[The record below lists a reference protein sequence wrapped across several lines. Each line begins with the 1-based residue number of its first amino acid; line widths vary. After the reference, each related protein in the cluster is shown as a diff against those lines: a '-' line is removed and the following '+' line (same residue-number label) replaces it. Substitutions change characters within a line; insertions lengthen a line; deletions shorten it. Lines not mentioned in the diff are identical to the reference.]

1 MEQILAA
8 FSTVLSPEFFVWLV
22 LGVFLGLV
30 VGAIPGINDV
40 IAIAV
45 LIPITFNLDPAQALL
60 MLAGLYTA
68 ACYGGSFPAIML
80 RIPGTASSMVTV
92 MDGYPMTLKGQGGLA
107 LGISTISS
115 IMGGLFSAVCLMF
128 FAPTLAGYALYFGP
142 AEYFSLGVLGLA
154 SVAGMAGKNAAKTL
168 VACLLGLLLSTVGMS
183 PENGFPRFVGNYFE
197 LLDGI
202 PFVAALIGLFGI
214 SSGFQLMERLGQKT
228 KMTDDDD
235 VSRIRLG
242 KTLPSFSLFRK
253 LLPVIGTSSLL
264 GTIIGILPGAGQVM
278 AIYMSYDLAK
288 ARNKDK
294 EFGTGVP
301 EGVAAPE
308 AANNAV
314 VGGSMV
320 PLLSLGVPGNGT
332 SALFLGA
339 LMIHGLRPGPA
350 LFADPSNIAYVII
363 VGFFLANFL
372 LGPMG
377 LFLGRMIAKFVFSI
391 PDVLLGAAI
400 VILCVTGAFAAG
412 NSTFYILVA
421 LSFGLIGF
429 IMEKLSIPLAP
440 LILALILGPMMETG
454 FTQSMTISD
463 HSLSIFV
470 EQPISLCMLVVSLIF
485 CLIPVVGAVRKRH
498 NRYFDMG

>member
-1 MEQILAA
+1 MEQIFAA
-8 FSTVLSPEFFVWLV
+8 FVTVLSPEFFIWLV

-92 MDGYPMTLKGQGGLA
+92 MDGYPMTLKGEGGLA

-115 IMGGLFSAVCLMF
+115 VLGGLFSATCLMF
-128 FAPTLAGYALYFGP
+128 FAPTLASYALYFGP
-142 AEYFSLGVLGLA
+142 AEYFSLGVLGL
-154 SVAGMAGKNAAKTL
+154 STVAGMAGKNAAKTL
-168 VACLLGLLLSTVGMS
+168 VACLMGLLLSTVGMS
-183 PENGFPRFVGNYFE
+183 PESGFPRFVGNYFE
-197 LLDGI
+197 LLEGI
-202 PFVAALIGLFGI
+202 PFVAALIGLFGV
-214 SSGFQLMERLGQKT
+214 SSGFQLMEKLSKNTGST
-228 KMTDDDD
+228 ASVG
-235 VSRIRLG
+235 VSRLKLG
-242 KTLPSFSLFRK
+242 RTFPSFSLFRRI
-253 LLPVIGTSSLL
+253 LPVIGSSSLL

-288 ARNKDK
+288 AQNKDR

-339 LMIHGLRPGPA
+339 LMIHGLRPGPT
-350 LFADPSNIAYVII
+350 LFSDPSNIAYVII
-363 VGFFLANFL
+363 VGFFLSNFL

-377 LFLGRMIAKFVFSI
+377 LFLGRVIARFVFAI

-421 LSFGLIGF
+421 LFFGVCGF
-429 IMEKLSIPLAP
+429 LMEKLGIPLAP

-454 FTQSMTISD
+454 FTQSMTISG
-463 HSLSIFV
+463 HSYAIFV
-470 EQPISLCMLVVSLIF
+470 EQPISLCMLIVSLAF
-485 CLIPVVGAVRKRH
+485 CLIPLFGAIRRRH
-498 NRYFDMG
+498 SRYFDMP